1 MSRIIKRIIE
11 HNDITLHSDTPVTI
25 LWQISLYYMP
35 EPSILQ
41 YALHFVIRCF
51 TKVEQTSGQ
60 SIITICPW
68 RCQHFIFVNDYCIHF
83 NTFKYTV
90 YQGLCCFPQ
99 ADQVGRPRQQQISL
113 HIPHPSETSVL
124 YEASFQPV
132 TRTENHLND
141 AWFPINMFC
150 FEYLK
155 YLYWDTYKK

>member
-1 MSRIIKRIIE
+1 MTDFFILYARTKHSAVCSAFCYSLFYKSRT
-11 HNDITLHSDTPVTI
+11 D
-25 LWQISLYYMP
+25 
-35 EPSILQ
+35 
-41 YALHFVIRCF
+41 
-51 TKVEQTSGQ
+51 
-60 SIITICPW
+60 IITICPW